1 MNSAPPLN
9 RVRNLLKQFFPE
21 ITGIACLSLIWLL
34 EPYRHFIFFKDY
46 GIIWEAAYRISLGQ
60 IPFID
65 FSTPVG
71 PGSFLI
77 PAFFFELMG
86 PSWHSL
92 QIAQLSQCS
101 ILLLSGYFILKK
113 TGVHGLNLSASILIF
128 TLLYLIFLSHPWY
141 NSTATLFLF
150 ISLAITL
157 SKNPYAFFL
166 AGIFSGF
173 SFLTKQDTGIFNLVA
188 LSLITLF
195 INREGS
201 RHHSRAIDLV
211 QSLAGMILII
221 FVFALCISF
230 SSFNTWLLNSFTL
243 ALQRGNG
250 WDELLKGAPILILGI
265 VCFSQFLMTKKNFLL
280 YTSII
285 NFSAFIGF
293 QTKALFFTNF
303 YYTVFTYL
311 TLIYFIKKGDRL
323 LLIFVTAL
331 TLLSTFAPIISLI
344 NLGQT
349 TFSGA
354 PEPYSLK
361 QTMVTKPVIIS
372 PTGMKILDGV
382 WAPPETFKAIEEIRR
397 ISREM
402 QSKSGAQPSILNISE
417 LTPIY
422 GETGVIPPTNIP
434 LWFDPKLTISPSD
447 ALYIKQELNS
457 SKFNIVILQS
467 TFGGMNAGFYGP
479 ILELLKNNKDYISL
493 SEDGYYSPS
502 SSLSACQAKKACVDH
517 NLFIFTRK

>member
-9 RVRNLLKQFFPE
+9 RVRNLLRQFFPE

-46 GIIWEAAYRISLGQ
+46 GIIWEAAYRMHLGQ
-60 IPFID
+60 LPFVD

-77 PAFFFELMG
+77 PALFFELMG
-86 PSWHSL
+86 PSWHTL
-92 QIAQLSQCS
+92 KIAQMSQSS

-113 TGVHGLNLSASILIF
+113 TGANGVNLSVSMLIF
-128 TLLYLIFLSHPWY
+128 TSLYLIFLSHPWY
-141 NSTATLFLF
+141 NSTATLFFF

-173 SFLTKQDTGIFNLVA
+173 SFLTKQDTGIFNLIV
-188 LSLITLF
+188 LSLIALF
-195 INREGS
+195 VNREGL
-201 RHHSRAIDLV
+201 RHLSRAIDLI
-211 QSLAGMILII
+211 QSLAGMILVI
-221 FVFALCISF
+221 FGFALFISF

-265 VCFSQFLMTKKNFLL
+265 ICFSQFLMTKKNFLL
-280 YTSII
+280 YASII
-285 NFSAFIGF
+285 NSSAFIGF

-303 YYTVFTYL
+303 YYTLFTYL

-331 TLLSTFAPIISLI
+331 TLLSTFAPIISLF

-372 PTGMKILDGV
+372 PTNMKILDGV

-397 ISREM
+397 ISGEI

-457 SKFNIVILQS
+457 SKFDIVILQS
-467 TFGGMNAGFYGP
+467 TFGGMNAGFYRP

-502 SSLSACQAKKACVDH
+502 SSLSACQTKKECVDH